1 MKTYLKVIFV
11 ALIFLLV
18 ALHRILFSSKDGF
31 YDTGGDYDALRR
43 RLQNDLGDYCKLA
56 GFIYGQVTQM
66 QQGLKAIASSLPSA
80 EDIKAQASNPAAKA
94 TQALMAAG
102 RAGPLSGES
111 WADYGND
118 AEVSLLYK
126 SVYTCTDTL
135 AKYRPSCG
143 SPNFKMNYV
152 PCSTYLDLPSWSD
165 EDTVNKALGKITDDL
180 AERLNREADWFEAVM
195 NKVQDG
201 LNAGAK
207 PQAGDNP
214 PGVVPSV
221 DQMNKLKEELEGFT
235 CSPDAMA
242 LLRQKKLEKEL
253 KSCKPITAS
262 SEIDRVNGLLDNP
275 SVASSVNRMRRLY
288 EIGKKLQSDLEKLKN
303 GTLYD
308 WQKDGGRKSYTR
320 CATGNRLESLICSIK
335 QNMT

>member
-1 MKTYLKVIFV
+1 MKTYLKIIIV

-18 ALHRILFSSKDGF
+18 ALHRILFYSKDGF
-31 YDTGGDYDALRR
+31 YDTGSDYDALRR

-80 EDIKAQASNPAAKA
+80 DDIKAQANSPAAKA
-94 TQALMAAG
+94 SQALFAAA
-102 RAGPLSGES
+102 RGEP

-118 AEVSLLYK
+118 ADVSLLYK

-135 AKYRPSCG
+135 AKFRPSCG

-165 EDTVNKALGKITDDL
+165 EETITKALGKITDDL

-201 LNAGAK
+201 INAGAK

-214 PGVVPSV
+214 PGVAPSV
-221 DQMNKLKEELEGFT
+221 DQMNKLKEQLEGFT

-253 KSCKPITAS
+253 KSCTPITSS
-262 SEIDRVNGLLDNP
+262 SEIDRVNGILDNP
-275 SVASSVNRMRRLY
+275 SVGSSVNRMRRLY

-308 WQKDGGRKSYTR
+308 WQKDGPRKSYTR